1 MSKPLIGVLLGGR
14 SAEREISL
22 RSGAAVRDALHSL
35 GYATQDF
42 DYDEELVDR
51 LRTTRPAAV
60 FNALHGGAGEDGTVQ
75 ALLDWLGVGYQ
86 GSQMRACALAMDKW
100 LTKSL
105 ARANDLPVP
114 RGRKLTREQARS
126 FPVEEFGLPCVVKP
140 NAEGSAIGVTIV
152 RAADA
157 WLEAVEKA
165 EAVEILVEEYIE
177 GREFTV
183 AIFEDRAL
191 PLVEI
196 APHDS
201 FYSYRAKYTAGGST
215 HIVPAKLDPGIA
227 DRMCRD
233 ALALHAAL
241 GARDYSRVDVM
252 LDAGG
257 RHAILECNM
266 LPGMTSLSLF
276 PDAAKAAGI
285 SYEAVVERLVLCAL
299 SRTAPV
305 WLGR

>member
-1 MSKPLIGVLLGGR
+1 
-14 SAEREISL
+14 
-22 RSGAAVRDALHSL
+22 
-35 GYATQDF
+35 
-42 DYDEELVDR
+42 
-51 LRTTRPAAV
+51 
-60 FNALHGGAGEDGTVQ
+60 
-75 ALLDWLGVGYQ
+75 
-86 GSQMRACALAMDKW
+86 MRACALAMDKW